1 MALCGSR
8 AQETGSFDINVF
20 LRRLETR
27 LRTETER
34 LIADVPVNN
43 LLSLSL
49 YAPEIALAQVRGLC
63 RGDLY
68 WGKPASGL
76 LRIGVGQALSWE
88 ARGRDRW
95 STLNERLR
103 KLRSRWLNADPDD
116 VKPDHCAFLG
126 LAFDADVDPRDP
138 WSGIPNSVVLIPE
151 ILYTRKGL
159 NCHLTFNLLRRPDT
173 DIRAVRTRWYA
184 MTRGLL
190 LRLLHPAESTPRE
203 SPAPTG
209 IAPPI
214 LPRADYDTP
223 RRWSQ
228 RVGAALDAIKRADFE
243 KVVLTRS
250 VKVKVPKTFNL
261 GRMLG
266 WLETHYPSCIHFA
279 VPLAGKMLVG
289 VTPERLISVHDGTAV
304 ADAIAGT
311 RPRRSVHS
319 HLDKRHNPLFND
331 LKMRREQRLVVD
343 GILSALKPVCDDL
356 ITARQPLSLSLLNVQ
371 HLWSPIQAR
380 IHNGV
385 TLLDLAERLHPTPAV
400 SGMPRDRALLWL
412 KNHGEPWRGW
422 YTGALGWA
430 TRQGEGELAV
440 ALRCALLDDNEA
452 TLFAGAG
459 ILRESDPH
467 QEYLETEWKLQSMRE
482 ALAHGS

>member
-1 MALCGSR
+1 MALCGSP

-20 LRRLETR
+20 MQRLEAR

-34 LIADVPVNN
+34 LIADVPINN

-49 YAPEIALAQVRGLC
+49 YAPELTLAQVRGL
-63 RGDLY
+63 RQGDLY

-76 LRIGVGQALSWE
+76 LRIGVGRALTWE

-95 STLNERLR
+95 STLNDRLR
-103 KLRSRWLNADPDD
+103 KLRRRWLSADPDD

-126 LAFDADVDPRDP
+126 LAFDAEVDPGDP
-138 WSGIPNSVVLIPE
+138 WGGIPNSVFLIPE
-151 ILYTRKGL
+151 ILYTKKGL
-159 NCHLTFNLLRRPDT
+159 NCHLTFNLLRGPDT

-184 MTRGLL
+184 MARDLL
-190 LRLLHPAESTPRE
+190 LRLLHPSE
-203 SPAPTG
+203 SPPATG
-209 IAPPI
+209 AAPPP
-214 LPRADYDTP
+214 LPRADEDDP

-228 RVGAALDAIKRADFE
+228 RVGAALDAIERAEFE

-250 VKVKVPKTFNL
+250 VAVKVPKTFNL

-266 WLETHYPSCIHFA
+266 WLETRYPSCIHFA
-279 VPLAGKMLVG
+279 VPLGRKMLVG
-289 VTPERLISVHDGTAV
+289 VTPERLVSVHDGTAV

-311 RPRRSVHS
+311 RPCRSGHS

-331 LKMRREQRLVVD
+331 LKMRREQRLVVE
-343 GILSALKPVCDDL
+343 GILSALEPVCDDL
-356 ITARQPLSLSLLNVQ
+356 ITARQPLILSLPNVQ

-380 IHNGV
+380 INNGV

-400 SGMPRDRALLWL
+400 SGMPRGRALLWL
-412 KNHGEPWRGW
+412 KNHGEQWRGW

-467 QEYLETEWKLQSMRE
+467 QEYLETEWKLQSMRQ
-482 ALAHGS
+482 ALAHG